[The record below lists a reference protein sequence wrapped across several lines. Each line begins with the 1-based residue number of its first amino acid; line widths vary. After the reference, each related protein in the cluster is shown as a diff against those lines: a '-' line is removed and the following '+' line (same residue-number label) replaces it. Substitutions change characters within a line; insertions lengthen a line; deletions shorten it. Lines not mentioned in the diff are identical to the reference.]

1 MYYVVFYCK
10 EGDSL
15 IKRDKIKMKDGS
27 TKTYIRVTEG
37 YRPSPGK
44 PPKHRT
50 LKSFGYLEDQADPEA
65 FMREVE
71 AFDADPA
78 NREQISSNKMYSG
91 QNRRLNY
98 GYKYLEAVYDKL
110 GIASFIEKYQA
121 DTKFRGQYSLDEI
134 FRLLVLLR
142 ILEPDSKRASTQRQQ
157 AFYGWEAQIEL
168 SNVYR
173 ALDHFATFSVPLQ
186 QHLDEQVKALIG
198 RDLKYAFY
206 DVTNYFFEIDFPD
219 EDGELRKRGVSK
231 EHRVDPIVQMG
242 LFIDQ
247 SGLPVS
253 MSLFPGN
260 TSDTL
265 TLQPVMV
272 DVKKAYQMQRLIV
285 VADKGLNSSKN
296 IDFICQNGDGY
307 VVSQI
312 LKGKKGKRY
321 HEALF
326 DENSY
331 IWNSDKMYKYKL
343 YTEEYEGKDKDGKT
357 QLRQRQVLI
366 YWNKA
371 EADMARKKREEKLL
385 KAALSCKNGAY
396 GIKKGSQE
404 YVLEEVVN
412 PQTGELEEVSKKAV
426 RSVNLEKA
434 ENDALFDGY
443 FCLITS
449 EMDYDAPK
457 IREVYSGLWK
467 IEESFRIMKSD
478 LQARPVYVSTQEHI
492 RAHFLICF
500 VALLVV
506 RLIQHAMGP
515 KALSV
520 DRMARALNAATCK
533 VKRGGLVEL
542 DDVGGSMSFEKR
554 KNKQGEW
561 IETLVFSDEDEIA
574 RDYQKIQ
581 KAFGTDFYEVEVKQE
596 SFGRFLKKISLKL

>member
-1 MYYVVFYCK
+1 M
-10 EGDSL
+10 

-37 YRPSPGK
+37 YRPAPGK

-50 LKSFGYLEDQADPEA
+50 LKSFGYLEDQTDPEA

-71 AFDADPA
+71 EFDADPG

-91 QNRRLNY
+91 QNLRLNY
-98 GYKYLEAVYDKL
+98 GYKYLEAVYSTL
-110 GIASFIEKYQA
+110 GISDFIKNYA
-121 DTKFRGQYSLDEI
+121 VSTGFRGSYSLDEI
-134 FRLLVLLR
+134 FKLLVLLR
-142 ILEPDSKRASTQRQQ
+142 ILEPDSKRASAQRQG
-157 AFYGWEAQIEL
+157 AFYGWDPQIEL
-168 SNVYR
+168 PNVYR
-173 ALDHFATFSVPLQ
+173 ALDHMAAFSVDLQ
-186 QHLDEQVKALIG
+186 QHLDERVKALIG

-247 SGLPVS
+247 NGLPVS

-272 DVKKAYQMQRLIV
+272 DVKKAYQLQRLIV

-312 LKGKKGKRY
+312 LRGPKGKRY
-321 HEALF
+321 QDALF
-326 DENSY
+326 DEAGY
-331 IWNSDKMYKYKL
+331 VWNKEKTYKYKL
-343 YTEEYEGKDKDGKT
+343 FTEEYVGKDKDGT
-357 QLRQRQVLI
+357 NEIRQRQALI

-371 EADMARKKREEKLL
+371 EADMTRRKREEKLK
-385 KAALSCKNGAY
+385 KAAQACKNNAY
-396 GIKKGSQE
+396 GIKHGSQE
-404 YVLEEVVN
+404 YILEEVAN
-412 PQTGELEEVSKKAV
+412 PETGELEAAGKKTI
-426 RSVNLEKA
+426 RSVDLEKA
-434 ENDALFDGY
+434 NNDALFDGY

-449 EMDYDAPK
+449 EMDYDAAK

-500 VALLVV
+500 VALLMI
-506 RLIQHAMGP
+506 RLVQHAMGQ
-515 KALSV
+515 KALSA

-533 VKRGGLVEL
+533 VKRGGMVEL
-542 DDVGGSMSFEKR
+542 DDVGGSLAFVKR
-554 KNKQGEW
+554 KNKHGDLVD
-561 IETLVFSDEDEIA
+561 TLTFSDEDEIA
-574 RDYQKIQ
+574 RDYKLIQ
-581 KAFGTDFYEVEVKQE
+581 KSFGTDFYEVEVKQE
-596 SFGRFLKKISLKL
+596 AFGRFLKKISLKS

>member
-1 MYYVVFYCK
+1 MIRK
-10 EGDSL
+10 
-15 IKRDKIKMKDGS
+15 DKKTLQDG
-27 TKTYIRVTEG
+27 TIKTYIRVMES
-37 YRPSPGK
+37 YRPGSGK
-44 PPKHRT
+44 NSRQRT
-50 LKSFGYLEDQADPEA
+50 LKSFGYLEDQPDPEA
-65 FMREVE
+65 FLQEVE

-78 NREQISSNKMYSG
+78 NREQISSNKMYCG

-98 GYKYLEAVYDKL
+98 GYKYLEAVYNTM
-110 GIASFIEKYQA
+110 GISDFIRNYAKSA
-121 DTKFRGQYSLDEI
+121 FKGSYSLDEI
-134 FRLLVLLR
+134 FKLLVLMR
-142 ILEPDSKRASTQRQQ
+142 ILAPDSVRASAQRQN
-157 AFYGWEAQIEL
+157 AFYGWDPQIEL
-168 SNVYR
+168 PSIYR
-173 ALDHFATFSVPLQ
+173 ALDHISAFSVQLQ
-186 QHLDEQVKALIG
+186 QHLDQRVKAIIG
-198 RDLKYAFY
+198 RDLQYAFY

-219 EDGELRKRGVSK
+219 EEGDRKRGVSK

-247 SGLPVS
+247 NGLPVS

-272 DVKKAYQMQRLIV
+272 DVKRAYQMQRLIV

-326 DENSY
+326 DESGYVCN
-331 IWNSDKMYKYKL
+331 KEKTYKYKL
-343 YTEEYEGKDKDGKT
+343 YREEYEGKDKDGKT
-357 QLRQRQVLI
+357 EIRQRQVLI

-371 EADMARKKREEKLL
+371 EADMARKKREEKLK
-385 KAALSCKNGAY
+385 KAALACQNGAY

-412 PQTGELEEVSKKAV
+412 PQTGELEEVGKKAI
-426 RSVNLEKA
+426 RSVNLGKA

-457 IREVYSGLWK
+457 IREVYGGLWK
-467 IEESFRIMKSD
+467 IEQSFRIMKSD
-478 LQARPVYVSTQEHI
+478 LLARPVYVNTHAHI

-500 VALLVV
+500 VALLIV

-520 DRMARALNAATCK
+520 ERLATALNAATCK
-533 VKRGGLVEL
+533 IRRGGIVDL
-542 DDVGGSMSFEKR
+542 DDVGGSQAFTKR
-554 KNKQGEW
+554 KNKKGELVD
-561 IETLVFSDEDEIA
+561 TLAFSDEDAIA
-574 RDYQKIQ
+574 KDYQLIQ
-581 KAFGTDFYEVEVKQE
+581 KAFGTNFYDVEVKQE
-596 SFGRFLKKISLKL
+596 AFGRFLKKISYEP

>member
-1 MYYVVFYCK
+1 MIRK
-10 EGDSL
+10 
-15 IKRDKIKMKDGS
+15 DKKILPGGQI
-27 TKTYIRVTEG
+27 KTYIRVMEG
-37 YRPSPGK
+37 YRPAPGK
-44 PPKHRT
+44 PPKQRT
-50 LKSFGYLEDQADPEA
+50 LKSFGYLEDQPDPEA

-98 GYKYLEAVYDKL
+98 GYKYLETVYNTL
-110 GIASFIEKYQA
+110 GISDFIRSYEKRSN
-121 DTKFRGQYSLDEI
+121 FRGTYSLDEI

-142 ILEPDSKRASTQRQQ
+142 ILEPDSKRASAQRQN
-157 AFYGWEAQIEL
+157 AFYGWDPQIEL
-168 SNVYR
+168 PNVYR
-173 ALDHFATFSVPLQ
+173 ALDHFAAFSVPLQ
-186 QHLDEQVKALIG
+186 QHLDGQVKALIG

-242 LFIDQ
+242 LFIDPN
-247 SGLPVS
+247 GLPVS

-321 HEALF
+321 QEALF
-326 DENSY
+326 DENGY
-331 IWNSDKMYKYKL
+331 VWNKDKTYKYKL
-343 YTEEYEGKDKDGKT
+343 YTEDYEGKDQDGKT
-357 QLRQRQVLI
+357 ETRQRQVLI

-371 EADMARKKREEKLL
+371 EADMSKKKREEKLI
-385 KAALSCKNGAY
+385 KAALACKNGAY

-404 YVLEEVVN
+404 YVLEEIADEK
-412 PQTGELEEVSKKAV
+412 TGELEAVSKKAI

-478 LQARPVYVSTQEHI
+478 LLARPVYVSTQEHI

-500 VALLVV
+500 VALLMV

-520 DRMARALNAATCK
+520 TRLATALNAATCK
-533 VKRGGLVEL
+533 VRRGGLVEL
-542 DDVGGSMSFEKR
+542 DDVGGSLAFVKR
-554 KNKQGEW
+554 KNQQGET
-561 IETLVFSDEDEIA
+561 IDTLVFSDEDEIA
-574 RDYQKIQ
+574 KDYLQIQ
-581 KAFGTDFYEVEVKQE
+581 KAFGTNFYEVEVKQE
-596 SFGRFLKKISLKL
+596 SFGRFLKKITFKP